1 MRIFLVLA
9 FCLLFGK
16 EMAIAQNLTHNNAF
30 TGASW
35 IGEGEQVTIA
45 DSLLF
50 RDHPAPLFRKQ
61 FTLTRKVA
69 KATLSISAA
78 GYYIAFINGKPLINN
93 ILDPAWTNF
102 SKRIFY
108 SSYDVTSL
116 LKTGRNAICTSLGNG
131 FYNLLPLRMF
141 GSRNLR
147 DQLPTGLPRFIAQL
161 RVEYTDGSQEEIN
174 SDSGWKTK
182 AGPILRN
189 NVYLGVVYD
198 ARKEITN
205 WKQPEFNDS
214 DWKNAFLVSNPG
226 GKLQPAFFPE
236 IGITNRIK
244 PLKISQIE
252 HGFMVDMGVN
262 LTGLYQIRLKGT
274 IGDTVVFRFGE
285 RLYENGS
292 LNPMTTVAGQI
303 KRKGSGGPGSPA
315 IAWQTDT
322 YIFGKERGVTFQPE
336 FTFHTFRF
344 MEIKGLKYTP
354 ALLDVEALEFHTRV
368 ENQNSFS
375 CSSDLINSIQNIS
388 RQTFLNNLISVQSDC
403 AAREKFGY
411 GGDLNAT
418 SEAFISNFGMQS
430 FYRKTIYDWV
440 DAMQD
445 SIFIDTAPYVGIKY
459 CGISWESAFLITQNK
474 SFEYYGDTSI
484 VNELYESDLRW
495 MDKVRRLHPDE
506 IIDKGLSDHESM
518 VKVPVQLIG
527 STHYLDCARIMQR
540 FAKLRNDLPN
550 LERFKVLEQNLTR
563 KILNQFWY
571 KPVADPINRQ
581 TLFATL
587 IYYKIIPPK
596 DLSAAVDS
604 LLKAIR
610 LAPSGHFT
618 TGIFGT
624 KYILE
629 ALTMTGHADQA
640 YQIVNSTAFPGW
652 GFMVDRGATTLWE
665 TWKESDNTYSNC
677 HPMFGSVSEWFY
689 RWLAGIRP
697 FAEHPGFTEFL
708 LSPVFPGGLNQVKA
722 TYQAPTGTIK
732 IEWKR
737 ANDNKILITIS
748 VPPGSSATFSPILN
762 EPKIWKVTNV
772 NTNSTVINEALN
784 HEIKLRSGN
793 YSIRE
798 Q

>member
-16 EMAIAQNLTHNNAF
+16 EMAIAQNLTHYNAF
-30 TGASW
+30 TDASW

-102 SKRIFY
+102 SKRIYY

-161 RVEYTDGSQEEIN
+161 RVEYTDGSLEEIN

-322 YIFGKERGVTFQPE
+322 YIFGKEREVTFQPE

-368 ENQNSFS
+368 ENQNGFS
-375 CSSDLINSIQNIS
+375 CSSDLVNSIQNIS

-459 CGISWESAFLITQNK
+459 CGRQRKRMESEKCPQCLSEITVGIDGRLTEYACGTCLIVQASYPFNTLLSLSPKCQENVLGK
-474 SFEYYGDTSI
+474 SEAEFSGEHAKRAIEAIKRNTGI
-484 VNELYESDLRW
+484 
-495 MDKVRRLHPDE
+495 
-506 IIDKGLSDHESM
+506 
-518 VKVPVQLIG
+518 
-527 STHYLDCARIMQR
+527 IMQ
-540 FAKLRNDLPN
+540 
-550 LERFKVLEQNLTR
+550 
-563 KILNQFWY
+563 
-571 KPVADPINRQ
+571 
-581 TLFATL
+581 
-587 IYYKIIPPK
+587 
-596 DLSAAVDS
+596 
-604 LLKAIR
+604 AIK
-610 LAPSGHFT
+610 FD
-618 TGIFGT
+618 
-624 KYILE
+624 KY
-629 ALTMTGHADQA
+629 D
-640 YQIVNSTAFPGW
+640 
-652 GFMVDRGATTLWE
+652 D
-665 TWKESDNTYSNC
+665 K
-677 HPMFGSVSEWFY
+677 
-689 RWLAGIRP
+689 
-697 FAEHPGFTEFL
+697 
-708 LSPVFPGGLNQVKA
+708 
-722 TYQAPTGTIK
+722 
-732 IEWKR
+732 
-737 ANDNKILITIS
+737 
-748 VPPGSSATFSPILN
+748 
-762 EPKIWKVTNV
+762 
-772 NTNSTVINEALN
+772 
-784 HEIKLRSGN
+784 HE
-793 YSIRE
+793 
-798 Q
+798 